1 MKNLFTI
8 LFILIGA
15 PSILAQ
21 AEFTTWGNMTGIRV
35 DNQLMEFNSSLVLMK
50 SNWDNAWITR
60 KEGQDIDFK
69 RNQGIKTFSYQMDSI
84 NWKQTINDVEKG
96 KAKRIQRHGSEKCHE
111 DPQTSQTPKHWR
123 PML

>member
-96 KAKRIQRHGSEKCHE
+96 KANIKVEFSSPDSLYLNGAFFRIEFE
-111 DPQTSQTPKHWR
+111 
-123 PML
+123 